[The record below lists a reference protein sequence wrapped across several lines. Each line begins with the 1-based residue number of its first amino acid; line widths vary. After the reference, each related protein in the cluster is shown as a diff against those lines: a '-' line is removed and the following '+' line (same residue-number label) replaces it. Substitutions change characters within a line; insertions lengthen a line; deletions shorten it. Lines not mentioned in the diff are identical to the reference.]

1 MAKPQASSSQD
12 QAAPGD
18 PSPASGQPI
27 VLKDSLGR
35 ELKIK
40 PIDVLYESQLVR
52 MLGTEVATNPS
63 YMMGFVYPAT
73 SVYEIDGVPCPRPN
87 SQKEVDEAIQRL
99 GREGFAALLTHMQS
113 ELEKIQQMVENNPE
127 AKPQ

>member
-1 MAKPQASSSQD
+1 MAKPHALPGTQT
-12 QAAPGD
+12 APD
-18 PSPASGQPI
+18 NTNPASGQAL
-27 VLKDSLGR
+27 VLTDSLGR

-40 PIDVLYESQLVR
+40 PIDVLYESRLVR

-73 SVYEIDGVPCPRPN
+73 SVYEIDGVPCPRPG
-87 SQKEVDEAIQRL
+87 SQQEVDEAIQRL
-99 GREGFAALLTHMQS
+99 GREGFAALLMHMQS
-113 ELEKIQQMVENNPE
+113 ELEKIQQMAEKNPE

>member
-1 MAKPQASSSQD
+1 MAKPQTSAQSQATPD
-12 QAAPGD
+12 TTN
-18 PSPASGQPI
+18 PASGQGV
-27 VLKDSLGR
+27 VLTDSLGR

-40 PIDVLYESQLVR
+40 PIGVLYESQLVR

-73 SVYEIDGVPCPRPN
+73 SVYEIDGVPCPRPS
-87 SQKEVDEAIQRL
+87 SQHEVDQAIQRL
-99 GREGFAALLTHMQS
+99 GREGFAALLVHMQT
-113 ELEKIQQMVENNPE
+113 ELEKIQKMVENNPE

>member
-1 MAKPQASSSQD
+1 MAKPQAPSQN
-12 QAAPGD
+12 QSAPD
-18 PSPASGQPI
+18 STNPVSGQPV
-27 VLKDSLGR
+27 VLTDSLGR
-35 ELKIK
+35 QLKIK

-87 SQKEVDEAIQRL
+87 SQQEVDDAIQRL
-99 GREGFAALLTHMQS
+99 GREGFAALLVHMQS

>member
-1 MAKPQASSSQD
+1 MAKPQATSDNQP
-12 QAAPGD
+12 APGNTH
-18 PSPASGQPI
+18 PASGQDI
-27 VLKDSLGR
+27 VLIDSLGR
-35 ELKIK
+35 KLKIK

-63 YMMGFVYPAT
+63 YMMGFVYPAA

-87 SQKEVDEAIQRL
+87 SQQEVDEAIQRL
-99 GREGFAALLTHMQS
+99 GREGFATLLMHMQS
-113 ELEKIQQMVENNPE
+113 ELEKIQKMVENNLE

>member
-1 MAKPQASSSQD
+1 MAKPQTSSQS
-12 QAAPGD
+12 QATPGTT
-18 PSPASGQPI
+18 SPGSGQP
-27 VLKDSLGR
+27 VMLTDSLGR

-73 SVYEIDGVPCPRPN
+73 SVYEIDGVPCPRPS
-87 SQKEVDEAIQRL
+87 SQHEVDEAIQRL
-99 GREGFAALLTHMQS
+99 GREGFAALLVHMQT
-113 ELEKIQQMVENNPE
+113 ELEKIQKMVENNPE

>member
-1 MAKPQASSSQD
+1 MAKPQAPSQN
-12 QAAPGD
+12 QAAPGTAGSA
-18 PSPASGQPI
+18 PGQAV
-27 VLKDSLGR
+27 VLTDSLGR

-73 SVYEIDGVPCPRPN
+73 SVYEIDGVPCPRPS
-87 SQKEVDEAIQRL
+87 SQQEVDEAIQRL
-99 GREGFAALLTHMQS
+99 GREGFAALLMHMQS
-113 ELEKIQQMVENNPE
+113 ELEKIQQMVDNTPE

>member
-1 MAKPQASSSQD
+1 MAKPQASSQE
-12 QAAPGD
+12 QAAPGTNA
-18 PSPASGQPI
+18 PASGQPV

-87 SQKEVDEAIQRL
+87 TQKEVDEAIQRL
-99 GREGFAALLTHMQS
+99 GREGFAALLVHMQT

>member
-1 MAKPQASSSQD
+1 MAKPQTSSQS
-12 QAAPGD
+12 QATPD
-18 PSPASGQPI
+18 TTSPASGQPV
-27 VLKDSLGR
+27 VLTDSLGR

-73 SVYEIDGVPCPRPN
+73 SVYEIDGVPCPRPS
-87 SQKEVDEAIQRL
+87 SQHEVDEAIQRL
-99 GREGFAALLTHMQS
+99 GREGFAALLVHMQS
-113 ELEKIQQMVENNPE
+113 ELEKIQKMVENNPE

>member
-1 MAKPQASSSQD
+1 MAKPHTLPESQT
-12 QAAPGD
+12 APD
-18 PSPASGQPI
+18 NASPASGQAV

-87 SQKEVDEAIQRL
+87 NQQEVDEAIQRL
-99 GREGFAALLTHMQS
+99 GREGFAALLVHMQS